1 MENFKK
7 LNISKNLEK
16 KKKVN
21 IIFLIINTTDVCKIF
36 IILENDQG

>member
-1 MENFKK
+1 MENLKK

-21 IIFLIINTTDVCKIF
+21 IIFLIINTTDVCKIS
-36 IILENDQG
+36 IILENNQG

>member
-7 LNISKNLEK
+7 LNISKNLE